1 MKVFSDGAVL
11 VFGQTFAI
19 NWDFNNQSNPNN
31 QPWLRGLFLTL
42 MYDEVENIT
51 ELGNTFRPYLAYPNP
66 VHDQICLHYSPDVQP
81 KALELYDMQGRLI
94 RKHNDNFEH
103 FDMEGLL
110 AGQYVLKVVFYDGTN
125 YSEKII
131 KK

>member
-1 MKVFSDGAVL
+1 
-11 VFGQTFAI
+11 
-19 NWDFNNQSNPNN
+19 
-31 QPWLRGLFLTL
+31 
-42 MYDEVENIT
+42 
-51 ELGNTFRPYLAYPNP
+51 

-110 AGQYVLKVVFYDGTN
+110 AGQYVLKVVFYDGTT

>member
-1 MKVFSDGAVL
+1 
-11 VFGQTFAI
+11 
-19 NWDFNNQSNPNN
+19 
-31 QPWLRGLFLTL
+31 
-42 MYDEVENIT
+42 
-51 ELGNTFRPYLAYPNP
+51 
-66 VHDQICLHYSPDVQP
+66 VQP

-94 RKHNDNFEH
+94 RKHKDNFEH

-110 AGQYVLKVVFYDGTN
+110 AGQYVLKVIFQDGTT